1 MRIKTAILTDDSKF
15 RKVFSNIW
23 GHSGGW
29 LTFSCPHG
37 VVYYLKCLLR
47 SENSRDDIDGLLSMK
62 HVPNMVVIDY
72 GSYNCKA
79 CVSIE
84 KRRCPNYMGIMR
96 KEFYSSHTLVQLQYF
111 HWMQKLQ
118 SSHKYTS
125 FTERLYCHCMQ
136 PGIGERMKECFKNWF
151 HQHCKNFERIS
162 NTNINLSQ
170 WYCSSCD
177 PIPFVH
183 INSLPYLVLDKVFM
197 EYVLLMRKCT

>member
-37 VVYYLKCLLR
+37 VLYYLKCLLR

-62 HVPNMVVIDY
+62 HIPNTVVIDY

-84 KRRCPNYMGIMR
+84 KRRYPNYMGIMR

-136 PGIGERMKECFKNWF
+136 PGLGNEWKSVSKTGFISTAKILNGFQTLTSIYPNGIAHLVMRFLSCILIHFHIWF
-151 HQHCKNFERIS
+151 LTR
-162 NTNINLSQ
+162 
-170 WYCSSCD
+170 
-177 PIPFVH
+177 
-183 INSLPYLVLDKVFM
+183 YLWDYVF
-197 EYVLLMRKCT
+197 LMRKCT